1 MRIALI
7 GYGKMGHVIEQ
18 LALAAGD
25 SIVARIDK
33 DQSLVHSTQE
43 LQAAEVAI
51 EFTAP
56 SEAVA
61 NIRTCIELQ
70 IPVVCGTTGWY
81 AALPELEALVK
92 NTPKAALFYAPNFSI
107 GVNILMR
114 ATELFASYRAR
125 FPQYAVAIE
134 ETHHTA
140 KLDAPSGTAIAMA
153 QPFLHGENA
162 YPDWALTPTNNTA
175 ALPITAHR
183 RDSVPGIH
191 TLTLD
196 SAHDTIALQHSAK
209 NREGFAAG
217 ALAAARFLL
226 GKAGVYTMK
235 DLL

>member
-18 LALAAGD
+18 LAFAAGD

-33 DQSLVHSTQE
+33 DCPITQAEQE
-43 LQAAEVAI
+43 LKQAEVAI

-56 SEAVA
+56 TEAVT
-61 NIRTCIELQ
+61 NIKACIALQ
-70 IPVVCGTTGWY
+70 LPVVCGTTGWY
-81 AALPELEALVK
+81 AALPELEALIAK
-92 NTPKAALFYAPNFSI
+92 SPKAALFYAPNFSI

-114 ATELFASYRAR
+114 ATELLASYRAR
-125 FPQYAVAIE
+125 FPQYAVSIE

-140 KLDAPSGTAIAMA
+140 KLDAPSGTAIALA
-153 QPFLHGENA
+153 QPFLKGENA
-162 YPDWALTPTNNTA
+162 YTDWALTPTANVNV
-175 ALPITAHR
+175 LPITAYR

-196 SAHDTIALQHSAK
+196 SAHDTITLQHSAK

-217 ALAAARFLL
+217 ALAAARFLI
-226 GKAGVYTMK
+226 GKTGVYSMK